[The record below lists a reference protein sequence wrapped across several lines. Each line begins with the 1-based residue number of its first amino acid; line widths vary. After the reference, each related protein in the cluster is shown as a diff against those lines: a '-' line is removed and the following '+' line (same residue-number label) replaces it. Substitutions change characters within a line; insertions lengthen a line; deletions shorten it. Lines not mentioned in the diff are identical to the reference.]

1 MRKEVTLP
9 SPRSVAPL
17 VLALF
22 ALAQPSPLALGADKV
37 VTLRAGTPVF
47 AVFEQS
53 IDSEAANEGDTI
65 YLRVM
70 RPVLV
75 DDVVVI
81 RSGEKVRAKVIE
93 VRKAK
98 GWGRRGDLTVRVES
112 TTAVDGQEVLLSA
125 TQRREG
131 EGAGGTATA
140 VGVGAGLLCLPLA
153 LFGFAVKGDEGRIPI
168 GFEVKAY
175 ADSDHKVRIAAGTE
189 LSPAEETRRA
199 RELQREI
206 EEKARVEKE
215 EKEKREK
222 EQQEQPRP
230 QQ

>member
-1 MRKEVTLP
+1 M
-9 SPRSVAPL
+9 PRRIAAPVL
-17 VLALF
+17 VLF
-22 ALAQPSPLALGADKV
+22 GLAQASPLALGADKV

-70 RPVLV
+70 RPVVV

-81 RSGEKVRAKVIE
+81 RSGEKVRAKVME

-112 TTAVDGQEVLLSA
+112 TTAVDGQDVLLSA

-153 LFGFAVKGDEGRIPI
+153 LFGFAVKGEEGRIPI

-175 ADSDHKVRIAAGTE
+175 TDSDYKVRVAAGAE
-189 LSPAEETRRA
+189 LSPAEEAKRA

-206 EEKARVEKE
+206 EEKAQREKE
-215 EKEKREK
+215 EMEKQEK
-222 EQQEQPRP
+222 EQQEQPSPR
-230 QQ
+230 Q

>member
-17 VLALF
+17 VFALF

-112 TTAVDGQEVLLSA
+112 TTAIDGQEVLLSA

>member
-1 MRKEVTLP
+1 MGFLRG
-9 SPRSVAPL
+9 VAVL
-17 VLALF
+17 GLALMVLVE
-22 ALAQPSPLALGADKV
+22 ASALALGADKV

-47 AVFEQS
+47 AVFEHS
-53 IDSEAANEGDTI
+53 VDSEAANEGDTI

-70 RPVLV
+70 RPIVV

-98 GWGRRGDLTVRVES
+98 GWGQRGDLTVRVES
-112 TTAVDGQEVLLSA
+112 TTAVDGQEVPLSA

-131 EGAGGTATA
+131 EGRGGTATA

-153 LFGFAVKGDEGRIPI
+153 LFGFAVTGEEGRIPI

-175 ADSDHKVRIAAGTE
+175 VDTDHKVKLAAGTE
-189 LSPAEETRRA
+189 LSPAEEAKRA
-199 RELQREI
+199 RDLQREI
-206 EEKARVEKE
+206 EEKAQREKE
-215 EKEKREK
+215 ERERKEK
-222 EQQEQPRP
+222 EQQHQLPQPGPR
-230 QQ
+230 Q

>member
-1 MRKEVTLP
+1 MP

-22 ALAQPSPLALGADKV
+22 AMAQPSPLALGADKV

-153 LFGFAVKGDEGRIPI
+153 LFGFAVKGEEGRIPI
-168 GFEVKAY
+168 GFEVKTY

-189 LSPAEETRRA
+189 LSPAEETKRA

-215 EKEKREK
+215 EKEREEK
-222 EQQEQPRP
+222 EQQQQPRP

>member
-1 MRKEVTLP
+1 MSFCRA
-9 SPRSVAPL
+9 VALL
-17 VLALF
+17 VLAVF
-22 ALAQPSPLALGADKV
+22 VLAQPSSLALGADKV

-70 RPVLV
+70 KPVQV
-75 DDVVVI
+75 DEIVVI

-98 GWGRRGDLTVRVES
+98 GWGKRGDLTVRVES

-153 LFGFAVKGDEGRIPI
+153 LFGFAVKGEEGRIPI

-189 LSPAEETRRA
+189 LSPAEETKRA

-206 EEKARVEKE
+206 EEKARAEKE
-215 EKEKREK
+215 EKERKEK

-230 QQ
+230 RQ

>member
-1 MRKEVTLP
+1 VRKEVAVSLP
-9 SPRSVAPL
+9 RRIAAP
-17 VLALF
+17 VLLLF
-22 ALAQPSPLALGADKV
+22 CLAQASPQALGADKV

-70 RPVLV
+70 RPVVV

-153 LFGFAVKGDEGRIPI
+153 LFGFAVKGEEGRIPI

-189 LSPAEETRRA
+189 LSPAEEAKRT

-206 EEKARVEKE
+206 EEKAQAERKE
-215 EKEKREK
+215 RERQEK
-222 EQQEQPRP
+222 EQQEQPSPR
-230 QQ
+230 Q